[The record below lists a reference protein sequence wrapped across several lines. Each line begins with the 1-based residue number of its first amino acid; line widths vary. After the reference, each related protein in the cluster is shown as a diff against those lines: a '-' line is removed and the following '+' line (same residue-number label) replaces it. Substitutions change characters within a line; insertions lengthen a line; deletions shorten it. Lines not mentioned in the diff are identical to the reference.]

1 MIAENNV
8 IIQNRKGVIYLETI
22 AEMRWK
28 DAMDAY
34 GFEGEMKEIVNRM
47 NTNDKRR
54 IHETKE
60 MNM

>member
-1 MIAENNV
+1 
-8 IIQNRKGVIYLETI
+8 
-22 AEMRWK
+22 
-28 DAMDAY
+28 MDAY